1 MSLAFSGS
9 SLLLLPWT
17 RYVHVN
23 FQKFCILCFKVFF
36 CCWILLLVEY
46 SGKNEI
52 KLIEPFFW
60 TH

>member
-9 SLLLLPWT
+9 NLLLLPWT

-23 FQKFCILCFKVFF
+23 FQEFLFCALRFCC

-46 SGKNEI
+46 SGKSEI

-60 TH
+60 TR